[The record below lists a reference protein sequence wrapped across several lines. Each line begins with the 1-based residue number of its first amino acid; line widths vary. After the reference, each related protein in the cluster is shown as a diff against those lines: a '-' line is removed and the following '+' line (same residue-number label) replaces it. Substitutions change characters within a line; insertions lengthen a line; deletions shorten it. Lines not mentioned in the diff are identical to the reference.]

1 MQRIVEASTLGWAE
15 VRSPSIANDGLS
27 SSAHPMGLPNLRPSF
42 IATSQT
48 LRQIHFFS
56 PARFLRKIDPERGGM
71 RKTPVLIGD
80 KKIKKGRGT
89 ATLQSFNSLRAVSFL
104 IDKKIFGAP
113 ERIRTSDLSL
123 RRAALYPAEL
133 RAL

>member
-1 MQRIVEASTLGWAE
+1 
-15 VRSPSIANDGLS
+15 
-27 SSAHPMGLPNLRPSF
+27 
-42 IATSQT
+42 
-48 LRQIHFFS
+48 
-56 PARFLRKIDPERGGM
+56 M